1 MSSQK
6 HTTKQTQQTQYTQH
20 TQHTQHSRM
29 LKVIPMDRDTEQ
41 KGAPPLVVG
50 AQQSNA
56 KRIMRKT
63 GTKIRFLSN
72 KEQRALRHTGLE
84 VNYRDARVLSIE
96 ADPDAESPN
105 VELACKMVASAVE
118 YWRELLHP
126 EQSTGPG
133 PRHNSGPEQSP
144 ESNSGQEPS
153 PENNTGEPE

>member
-6 HTTKQTQQTQYTQH
+6 HSTKQTQH
-20 TQHTQHSRM
+20 TQLRKM

-72 KEQRALRHTGLE
+72 KEKRALRNSGLE

-96 ADPDAESPN
+96 VDPNAK
-105 VELACKMVASAVE
+105 CKDYGLCV
-118 YWRELLHP
+118 
-126 EQSTGPG
+126 
-133 PRHNSGPEQSP
+133 
-144 ESNSGQEPS
+144 
-153 PENNTGEPE
+153 